1 MRSLLILFVCIVC
14 SAANAQT
21 IIKVVATDRSN
32 RDPINQV
39 PVSFQ
44 SKRAGTS
51 ANFYTNKKGEVLL
64 TVPSGDTVFITCNH
78 TAFAE
83 ETKKV
88 VTKGSLKDTVRVAF
102 ALVFTTTFNEFVVY
116 PAGTPQTVFKS
127 DRVSVDDFE
136 FLPDG
141 RLILLTYAKNKRRGT
156 ELSLYD
162 GDQILT
168 DIPLG
173 EYGSELIRDYR
184 GNPHVVTEKSVY
196 GINAIDRNVSIGTLD
211 KKYYMT
217 YIAPIVDT
225 TVSKYFFSNF
235 NPDYPAFEY
244 YSFGSQDSSYRRIA
258 KIEDALMMELY
269 RSEYKW
275 VDIRTKLW
283 AKQLENETGIDKE
296 IWVGANYFTQ
306 SIYYKE
312 LYAPL
317 FEKNDTMY
325 LFDHYKNRL
334 YRYDSDGELM
344 DSVPIFH
351 HLRAKQNGWQKQLIQ
366 DQSTGQ
372 VYSVYEQTGQVSLV
386 RIDLQTG
393 EMKETIPVFH
403 KYADKILIRSNQVY
417 YTYRPFETAQKKYLY
432 YEKLPFDFPQIATMH
447 GDKVVGH

>member
-1 MRSLLILFVCIVC
+1 MKLLILSFVFTVC
-14 SAANAQT
+14 SAVHAQT
-21 IIKVVATDRSN
+21 VVKVIATDRAN
-32 RDPINQV
+32 RDPIGQV

-44 SKRAGTS
+44 SKRSGPS
-51 ANFYTNKKGEVLL
+51 EIFYTNKKGEVLL
-64 TVPSGDTVFITCNH
+64 KVPSGDTIFITCDH

-83 ETKKV
+83 DTRRII
-88 VTKGSLKDTVRVAF
+88 TKGTLKDTIKVLF
-102 ALVFTTTFNEFVVY
+102 SLNFTTTFNEFIVY

-141 RLILLTYAKNKRRGT
+141 RLILLTYARNKRKGT
-156 ELSLYD
+156 ELSLYN
-162 GDQILT
+162 GEQIISDLS
-168 DIPLG
+168 IG
-173 EYGSELIRDYR
+173 ESGNELIRDYR
-184 GNPHVVTEKSVY
+184 GNPHVVTEKHIY
-196 GINAIDRNVSIGTLD
+196 GISASGPKVSIGTLD

-225 TVSKYFFSNF
+225 TVSKHFFSNF

-244 YSFGSQDSSYRRIA
+244 YSFGVEDSAYRKIA
-258 KIEDALMMELY
+258 KIEDELMMELY

-317 FEKNDTMY
+317 FEKNDTLY

-334 YRYDSDGELM
+334 YHYDKTGELI

-351 HLRAKQNGWQKQLIQ
+351 HLRAKQNGWKKKLIQ
-366 DQSTGQ
+366 DQLTGEVYAIYEKTGQ
-372 VYSVYEQTGQVSLV
+372 VNLV
-386 RIDLQTG
+386 RIDLRTG

-403 KYADKILIRSNQVY
+403 KYVDKILIRANLVY

-432 YEKLPFDFPQIATMH
+432 YEKLPFDFPHISGLS
-447 GDKVVGH
+447 GDKVVNH

>member
-1 MRSLLILFVCIVC
+1 MKFLLTLFVCC
-14 SAANAQT
+14 FYTALSAQT
-21 IIKVVATDRSN
+21 ILKIVATDRSN

-39 PVSFQ
+39 PVSYK
-44 SKRAGTS
+44 STKTGKSGET
-51 ANFYTNKKGEVLL
+51 YTNKKGEAFL
-64 TVPSGDTVFITCNH
+64 TVPSGDTVEVTCNH
-78 TAFAE
+78 TSFAE
-83 ETKKV
+83 ETKRV
-88 VTKGSLKDTVRVAF
+88 VTKGSLKDTMRVLF
-102 ALVFTTTFNEFVVY
+102 SLNFTTTFNEFVVY
-116 PAGTPQTVFKS
+116 PSGTPQTVFKS

-141 RLILLTYAKNKRRGT
+141 RLVLLTYAKNKKRGT

-162 GDQILT
+162 GDAILT
-168 DIPLG
+168 AIPLG
-173 EYGSELIRDYR
+173 EYGNELIRDYR
-184 GNPHVVTEKSVY
+184 GNPHVITEKNVY
-196 GINAIDRNVSIGTLD
+196 GINASGLNVSIGTLD

-244 YSFGSQDSSYRRIA
+244 YSFGAEDSSYRKIA
-258 KIEDALMMELY
+258 KIEDELMMELY

-306 SIYYKE
+306 SVYYKE

-317 FEKNDTMY
+317 FEKNDTLF

-334 YRYDSDGELM
+334 YRYDKSGELM

-351 HLRAKQNGWQKQLIQ
+351 HLRAKQNGWQKKLLQ
-366 DQSTGQ
+366 DQSTGE
-372 VYSVYEQTGQVSLV
+372 VYSVYEKTGQINLV
-386 RIDLQTG
+386 RIDLLTG

-417 YTYRPFETAQKKYLY
+417 YTYRPFETAQKKYLF